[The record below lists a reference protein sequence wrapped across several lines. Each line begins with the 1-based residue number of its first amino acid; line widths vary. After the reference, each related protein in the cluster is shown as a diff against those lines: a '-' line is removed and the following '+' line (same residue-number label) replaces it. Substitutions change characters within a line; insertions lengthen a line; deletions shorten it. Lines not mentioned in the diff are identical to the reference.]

1 MINKLVE
8 KCNENID
15 ENEIIYNAT
24 LHNYGKVWIS
34 CTQYITLLLIVF
46 VLIVMSISDVPF
58 YFYLCVKR
66 NYVNVVSYW

>member
-24 LHNYGKVWIS
+24 LHNYGKV
-34 CTQYITLLLIVF
+34 
-46 VLIVMSISDVPF
+46 
-58 YFYLCVKR
+58 
-66 NYVNVVSYW
+66 